1 MACHLGQERA
11 AAEVVEARRAVVD
24 WQRRAELAAAQ
35 TAAAVAEAKAFKQET
50 ELARAQAAAT
60 VHTSHSL
67 PHDLPREA
75 CRLPPPA
82 HTQRQLIVAH
92 VARASCGTGGGRR
105 ARVRAAARDSG
116 AGGRQPWAAS
126 EVHGCGGSTA
136 GELRCGVWGRDVH
149 SRHCSFLASSSWMHF
164 LLL

>member
-1 MACHLGQERA
+1 MGQERA

-82 HTQRQLIVAH
+82 HTETAD
-92 VARASCGTGGGRR
+92 CGTRGEGVMWYRR
-105 ARVRAAARDSG
+105 RE
-116 AGGRQPWAAS
+116 AS
-126 EVHGCGGSTA
+126 ACS
-136 GELRCGVWGRDVH
+136 RCSER
-149 SRHCSFLASSSWMHF
+149 
-164 LLL
+164 